1 MTKPFPAGSLA
12 GLSPEGV
19 ALLRRGHEG
28 DPTALPEI
36 KRLFDEDPALAGALG
51 DLAAHAEEALV
62 RLVAGSSLT
71 GAVAVRRHLHSL
83 RDELLAEA
91 CSPLE
96 KLLVERVVLCSA
108 WVCQAE
114 LDLAGRLASGDGASP
129 SCKEAVRRLDA
140 ACRRLCAAGK
150 ALGWARK
157 LLARRP
163 PSPLELLAHAATEK
177 KKRKAE
183 VGPAGQL
190 AGRLDGVLN

>member
-1 MTKPFPAGSLA
+1 MAKPFPAGAVA
-12 GLSPEGV
+12 GLSPEAV
-19 ALLRRGHEG
+19 ALLQRGHAG
-28 DPTALPEI
+28 DLTAMPEVR
-36 KRLFDEDPALAGALG
+36 RLFDESPELAEALG
-51 DLAAHAEEALV
+51 DLASHAEEALV
-62 RLVAGSSLT
+62 RLVAGPSLT
-71 GAVAVRRHLHSL
+71 GAEAVRRHLQSL
-83 RDELLAEA
+83 EDELLAEA
-91 CSPLE
+91 SSPLE
-96 KLLVERVVLCSA
+96 RLLVRRVVLCEA

-114 LDLAGRLASGDGASP
+114 LDLAGRLASGDDASP

-177 KKRKAE
+177 KRKAE
-183 VGPAGQL
+183 AGPAGQL